1 MMYLMQA
8 LLLLLIL
15 VATFGIVYAQAKRR
29 KRRD

>member
-8 LLLLLIL
+8 LLLLIL
-15 VATFGIVYAQAKRR
+15 VATFGIVWAQAKRR